1 MSKNVLVTGAAQ
13 GIGRSIA
20 LRLAKDGF
28 NVAVNDIHG
37 NSAELSVIQKSIEEI
52 GRKSI
57 IVVADVSNE
66 KEVESMMKNVATQM
80 GSLDV
85 GNELCPS
92 LIILM
97 LCSYKT

>member
-1 MSKNVLVTGAAQ
+1 MSKNALVTGAAQ

-28 NVAVNDIHG
+28 NVAVNDINA
-37 NSAELSVIQKSIEEI
+37 NSAELNNVQKAIEEI

-57 IVVADVSNE
+57 SITADVSIE

-85 GNELCPS
+85 C
-92 LIILM
+92 
-97 LCSYKT
+97 

>member
-1 MSKNVLVTGAAQ
+1 MKQSQKISPLQMNRNALVTGAAR

-28 NVAVNDIHG
+28 NVAVNDVNA
-37 NSAELSVIQKSIEEI
+37 NSAELDNTKKAIEEI

-57 IVVADVSNE
+57 AIIADVSIENE
-66 KEVESMMKNVATQM
+66 VQSMMKSVAQEL

-85 GNELCPS
+85 S
-92 LIILM
+92 
-97 LCSYKT
+97 

>member
-13 GIGRSIA
+13 GIGKSIA

-28 NVAVNDIHG
+28 NVAVNDIET
-37 NSAELSVIQKSIEEI
+37 NSTELSVIQKAIEAM

-57 IVVADVSNE
+57 VIVADVSNE
-66 KEVESMMKNVATQM
+66 KEVESMMKKVAVQM

-85 GNELCPS
+85 GIRRS
-92 LIILM
+92 LYYLSSDCDHTM
-97 LCSYKT
+97 